1 MKIKARLVAAASA
14 LVLALSMSAAF
25 AKADKSTYMKA
36 FSEAKMW
43 QKKAASVGGEWRD
56 IGKFLK
62 QAEEAA
68 KKGDYETAI
77 KLAEKARFQ
86 GEMGYKQALDQKDAG
101 PRF

>member
-1 MKIKARLVAAASA
+1 MKINARLVAAASA
-14 LVLALSMSAAF
+14 AILALSLSTAF

-36 FSEAKMW
+36 FAQAKMW
-43 QKKAASVGGEWRD
+43 QKKAASVGSEWRD

-68 KKGDYETAI
+68 KKGDYETAV
-77 KLAEKARFQ
+77 KLAEKARLQ
-86 GEMGYKQALDQKDAG
+86 GEMGYKQALDQKNAG

>member
-1 MKIKARLVAAASA
+1 MTIKARLIAVLTA
-14 LVLALSMSAAF
+14 LALSLGASAVF
-25 AKADKSTYMKA
+25 AKADKSAYMKTFA
-36 FSEAKMW
+36 EAKMW

-62 QAEEAA
+62 RAEEAA
-68 KKGDYETAI
+68 KKGDFETAV

-86 GEMGYKQALDQKDAG
+86 GKMGYKQALEQKDAG